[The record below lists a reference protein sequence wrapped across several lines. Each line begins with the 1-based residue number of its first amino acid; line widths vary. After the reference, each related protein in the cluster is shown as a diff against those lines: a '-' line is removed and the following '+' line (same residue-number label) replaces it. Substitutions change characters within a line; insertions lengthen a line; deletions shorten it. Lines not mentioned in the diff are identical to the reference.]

1 MMIRR
6 RDFVIA
12 GTALGGWA
20 AMGLPRPAWAAS
32 AAQTAVDA
40 AKQYAGT
47 EITIVWEA
55 GLQALDPLN
64 FSGPK
69 WKELTGIAVKVIEV
83 PTAEMFT
90 KILQEHRAGTGAYD
104 ALNVIPSWMPDLVR
118 AGALEDLDPYVD
130 KYGFREELQEIAP
143 VYRDNQ
149 MTVDGKIYGF
159 PDDGDVFVMY
169 YRTDVLGDPKIQA
182 AYKAKYGSRPAG
194 AAQDLGGVRP
204 GRRADHRGRPAASPT
219 APASSAM
226 PPYAQFMFQERFR
239 NNGGRFFDAG
249 DDEGHASTARP
260 ASGVH
265 ATGWPRT
272 SGCRR
277 ASRPG
282 ASSRTWR
289 PSSRATRP

>member
-55 GLQALDPLN
+55 GLQALDPLQLLR
-64 FSGPK
+64 P
-69 WKELTGIAVKVIEV
+69 EV
-83 PTAEMFT
+83 EGADRDRRQGDRGRRPPRCSPRSCRSTAP
-90 KILQEHRAGTGAYD
+90 ASGAYD

-159 PDDGDVFVMY
+159 PDDGDVFVLY
-169 YRTDVLGDPKIQA
+169 YRTDVLGDPKIQE

-194 AAQDLGGVRP
+194 AAQDLEGVRP
-204 GRRADHRGRPAASPT
+204 GRRR
-219 APASSAM
+219 
-226 PPYAQFMFQERFR
+226 
-239 NNGGRFFDAG
+239 
-249 DDEGHASTARP
+249 
-260 ASGVH
+260 
-265 ATGWPRT
+265 
-272 SGCRR
+272 
-277 ASRPG
+277 
-282 ASSRTWR
+282 
-289 PSSRATRP
+289 